1 MNLKEEIKRI
11 KSLFTE
17 ERLYGNLVNETA
29 ENPDKD
35 GNKIISKAEFKDTGF
50 EITPEEAM
58 EFIDSSSDK
67 KILRI
72 EDCDTVIEN
81 TGHLKCV
88 KEAFDD
94 SSVWKGREQIFK
106 QSASV
111 GCAIQMTRVNAYLDF
126 EFIKNL
132 TFEGS
137 TEYNPSNTLS
147 TLTFWQ
153 FGRYKGLQKTFALL
167 MEFKTPI
174 PKAKYDDGG
183 EAKTVND
190 VKFIRLRGGINDSC
204 DVTDLYLDQIEH
216 KKGINN
222 LSDTK
227 ISTFSEINTVKKLL
241 SKISKT

>member
-1 MNLKEEIKRI
+1 MNLKEEINRI

-35 GNKIISKAEFKDTGF
+35 GNKVISKAEFKDTGF

-94 SSVWKGREQIFK
+94 SSVWEGREQIFK

-111 GCAIQMTRVNAYLDF
+111 GCAIQMTRVNAYLDVNF
-126 EFIKNL
+126 MKTIFDNK
-132 TFEGS
+132 S
-137 TEYNPSNTLS
+137 EYNPTNTLS

-167 MEFKTPI
+167 MEFKDPI
-174 PKAKYDDGG
+174 PKCVYFDSGKSM
-183 EAKTVND
+183 TVTD
-190 VKFIRLRGGINDSC
+190 VKFIRLRGGMNDSC
-204 DVTDLYLDQIEH
+204 DITDLYMDQVEH
-216 KKGINN
+216 SKGVNN
-222 LSDTK
+222 LSDSPIT
-227 ISTFSEINTVKKLL
+227 TFGEINTVKKLL